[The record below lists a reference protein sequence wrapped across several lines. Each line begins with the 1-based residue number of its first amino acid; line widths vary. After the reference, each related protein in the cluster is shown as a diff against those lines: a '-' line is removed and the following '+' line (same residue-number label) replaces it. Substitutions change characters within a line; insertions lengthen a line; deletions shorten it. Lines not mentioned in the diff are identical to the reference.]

1 MVGRIVLVIAVV
13 ALAGGVL
20 YVGAGGFTTVA
31 GAVGSTLTGFVE
43 DVTATPTPAPTEVP
57 VSEVPS
63 LASPTEP
70 YTNQEQVD
78 LLVTVPSDV
87 AGDPGYVIRVY
98 LALEG
103 VPSTP
108 IEDRP
113 LAPTPQTIIPVALT
127 AGINDFSVTLI
138 GPGGESEPSAV
149 VRYVL
154 DTKEPGIR
162 LASPRDGAT
171 INRKAVDLEG
181 RTQGRST
188 LMARNQTTGDSIVG
202 TADADG
208 RFSLRLPIAMGANA
222 IVIAATDPAGNGNEL
237 AFRVTR
243 GSGTLRASL
252 GATSYTITRGSLP
265 EPIRLYVTVDDPD
278 GKPLQ
283 GANVTFTLSIP
294 GVKTVTGDAVTDS
307 NGTAEFKTTIPTG
320 ADPGSG
326 TAGVFVR
333 TAEFGTTTDETP
345 ITIKK

>member
-1 MVGRIVLVIAVV
+1 MVGRALLVVAVV

-20 YVGAGGFTTVA
+20 YIGAGGLTTVA

-63 LASPTEP
+63 VASPTEP

-78 LLVTVPSDV
+78 LLVTVPADV
-87 AGDPGYVIRVY
+87 AGNADYRIRVY
-98 LALEG
+98 LALDG
-103 VPSTP
+103 VPATP

-113 LAPTPQTIIPVALT
+113 LAPTPQTVIPVALT
-127 AGINDFSVTLI
+127 PGINDFSVSLI
-138 GPGGESEPSAV
+138 GPGGESDRSAV
-149 VRYVL
+149 ARYVL

-202 TADADG
+202 TADGDG
-208 RFSLRLPIAMGANA
+208 RFVLRLPIAMGSNT
-222 IVIAATDPAGNGNEL
+222 IVITATDPAGNGNEL
-237 AFRVTR
+237 KLALTR

-252 GATSYTITRGSLP
+252 GSSSYAITRGSLP

-278 GKPLQ
+278 GRPLP
-283 GANVTFTLSIP
+283 GARVTFTLSIP
-294 GVKTVTGDAVTDS
+294 GIKTVTGDALTDS
-307 NGTAEFKTTIPTG
+307 NGQAEFKTTIPKG
-320 ADPGSG
+320 ADPGTGS
-326 TAGVFVR
+326 AGVFVR
-333 TAEFGTTTDETP
+333 TDEFGTTTDETP
-345 ITIKK
+345 ITIRK

>member
-1 MVGRIVLVIAVV
+1 MIGRALLVVAVV

-43 DVTATPTPAPTEVP
+43 NVTATPTPAPTEVP

-63 LASPTEP
+63 IASPTEP
-70 YTNQEQVD
+70 YTNQDQVD

-87 AGDPGYVIRVY
+87 AGDPDYRIRVY

-113 LAPTPQTIIPVALT
+113 LAPTPQTVIPVALT
-127 AGINDFSVTLI
+127 PGINDFSVSLI
-138 GPGGESEPSAV
+138 GPGGESERSAD

-202 TADADG
+202 TADPDG
-208 RFSLRLPIAMGANA
+208 RFALRLPIAMGANR

-237 AFRVTR
+237 KLGVTR
-243 GSGTLRASL
+243 GSGKLRASL
-252 GATSYTITRGSLP
+252 GASSYSISRGSLP

-278 GKPLQ
+278 GKPLA
-283 GANVTFTLSIP
+283 GARVTFTLSIP
-294 GVKTVTGDAVTDS
+294 GIKTVTGDAVTDS
-307 NGTAEFKTTIPTG
+307 NGQAEFQTTIPKG
-320 ADPGSG
+320 ADRGAG

-333 TAEFGTTTDETP
+333 TSEFGTTTDETP
-345 ITIKK
+345 ITIRK